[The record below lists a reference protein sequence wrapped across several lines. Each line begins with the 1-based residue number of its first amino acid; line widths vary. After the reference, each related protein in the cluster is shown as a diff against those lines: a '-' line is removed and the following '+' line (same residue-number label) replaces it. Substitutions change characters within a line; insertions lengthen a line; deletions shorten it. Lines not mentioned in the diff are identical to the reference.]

1 MCSSGDGI
9 PFLEQAV
16 DEGSTDTAKG
26 NLRTEEFEWNHLEH
40 KGECT
45 VNWDRLEG
53 QWKQQRG
60 KAVYHWGRMMND
72 ELSAIL
78 GKYEELVG
86 RLQEKYGIAKDE
98 ARHRVDEYEIIV
110 KQLRQANSKLIRLH
124 KALSNKKKSDK
135 RQTRVKALPRKRK

>member
-1 MCSSGDGI
+1 VI
-9 PFLEQAV
+9 KTRE
-16 DEGSTDTAKG
+16 KG
-26 NLRTEEFEWNHLEH
+26 Y
-40 KGECT
+40 T

-86 RLQEKYGIAKDE
+86 KLQEKYGIAKDE
-98 ARHRVDEYEIIV
+98 ARHRVNEYKIIV
-110 KQLRQANSKLIRLH
+110 KQLKAANIKLIRLH
-124 KALSNKKKSDK
+124 KALGSKKKPRRRSTK
-135 RQTRVKALPRKRK
+135 QKASLRK